1 MPISD
6 RLGMN
11 DVSRPLVGVIDYR
24 TGNSRS
30 VGRALDFLGVPNRML
45 RGPDDL
51 AGVDRV
57 VLPGVGSAGTT
68 MGYLADAGWPPV
80 LQSLV
85 AEGDM
90 PFLGVCVGLQ
100 VLYEASEEQGALCLG
115 WLPGKVRAFGGG
127 VKVPQIGWNQVRATG
142 SGHPF
147 TAGMPDG
154 GDFYFVNSYF
164 APPGGPEV
172 AATAVYGTEFAAVVA
187 RRNIMATQ
195 FHCEKSGPAGL
206 RLLETFTAL
215 GREELCR

>member
-1 MPISD
+1 MPDAS
-6 RLGMN
+6 GP
-11 DVSRPLVGVIDYR
+11 VTGVIDYR

-45 RGPDDL
+45 RVPDDL

-57 VLPGVGSAGTT
+57 VLPGVGSAGTA
-68 MGYLADAGWPPV
+68 MGYLAAAGWPEV
-80 LQSLV
+80 LRSLV

-100 VLYEASEEQGALCLG
+100 ILYEASEEQGAACLG
-115 WLPGKVRAFGGG
+115 WLPGKVRSFDGG
-127 VKVPQIGWNQVRATG
+127 VRVPQIGWNQVRASG
-142 SGHPF
+142 PGHPF
-147 TAGMPDG
+147 TAELPDG

-172 AATAVYGTEFAAVVA
+172 AATAEYGTTFAAVVA

-206 RLLETFTAL
+206 GLLKTFTEL
-215 GREELCR
+215 SREELCR

>member
-1 MPISD
+1 MTDFSIP
-6 RLGMN
+6 
-11 DVSRPLVGVIDYR
+11 VVGVIGYR

-45 RGPDDL
+45 RVPGDL

-68 MGYLADAGWPPV
+68 MRYLAAAGWPAV
-80 LQSLV
+80 LRSLV
-85 AEGDM
+85 ADGDM

-100 VLYEASEEQGALCLG
+100 VLYEASEEQDALCLG
-115 WLPGKVRAFGGG
+115 WLPGKVRSFGGG
-127 VKVPQIGWNQVRATG
+127 VRVPQIGWNQVRAAG
-142 SGHPF
+142 PGHPF
-147 TAGMPDG
+147 TRGLPG
-154 GDFYFVNSYF
+154 SGDFYFVNSYF

-172 AATAVYGTEFAAVVA
+172 AATAEYGTPFAAVVA

-206 RLLETFTAL
+206 GLLKTFTGL
-215 GREELCR
+215 TREELCR